1 MQGTYSRGRSVDT
14 RSLTEDVLS
23 GRPLTQS
30 AVEGL
35 FYESVGGRVTV
46 EVVRHVRVYGG
57 YSRDVTNRDD
67 APTGRVILGGFAS
80 NVLRSGFDLTASDSI
95 TDGPTQGLHSQYVSL
110 GRQIGRSVY
119 VYGDYSTSLSVLL
132 FSRSDGVVVETRPHT
147 RRVSGTATI
156 TLPKSTS
163 LMLTLDRTVD
173 DQSTD
178 LRVMAG
184 ITYRFR

>member
-1 MQGTYSRGRSVDT
+1 V
-14 RSLTEDVLS
+14 
-23 GRPLTQS
+23 
-30 AVEGL
+30 
-35 FYESVGGRVTV
+35 
-46 EVVRHVRVYGG
+46 
-57 YSRDVTNRDD
+57 
-67 APTGRVILGGFAS
+67 
-80 NVLRSGFDLTASDSI
+80 TASDSI
-95 TDGPTQGLHSQYVSL
+95 TDGPSRGLHSQYVSL

-119 VYGDYSTSLSVLL
+119 LYGDYSTSLSVLL

-163 LMLTLDRTVD
+163 LMFTLDRTVD

-184 ITYRFR
+184 LTYRFR